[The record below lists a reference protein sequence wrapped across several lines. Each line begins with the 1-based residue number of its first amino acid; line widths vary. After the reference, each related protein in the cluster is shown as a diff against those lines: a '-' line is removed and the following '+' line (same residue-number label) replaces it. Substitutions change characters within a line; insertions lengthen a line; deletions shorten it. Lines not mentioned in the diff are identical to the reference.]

1 MLNHKLLTDLENLPN
16 MNLLLQGQHGP
27 PGWKHSV
34 CGCGSNC
41 GNCCCGI
48 FCPPC
53 LACTSANRYVYTS
66 YYLTK
71 YC

>member
-1 MLNHKLLTDLENLPN
+1 

-34 CGCGSNC
+34 YGCGSNC

-71 YC
+71 YW